1 MSWYM
6 RKIASALF
14 ATPPESSYEE
24 ALKAFLQA
32 ESVQSG
38 FYLDNRVMIA
48 KAYYKLGDMKNAKHW
63 CQFVLSEKPKTPYDE
78 EAIKEAKDLM
88 YYLPKD

>member
-24 ALKAFLQA
+24 ALKAF
-32 ESVQSG
+32 
-38 FYLDNRVMIA
+38 LDNRVMIA